1 MENKENSNT
10 FGLVSWDDV
19 EFPPKNGNKSF
30 QKDEY
35 MKLQNGDNFMRVI
48 TKPAQYKVHTW
59 KPSPNSPG
67 FGDKVYCSKDL
78 HGTCACCET
87 EVEVEKKD
95 GTKIKVPNR
104 PKKRWWLGVID
115 RRDQR
120 YKLIDISENV
130 FKMIQTYSREEDYGP
145 PERYDIN
152 IKMDKHAAPAQYYT
166 VLAKV
171 PKPMTQADLDI
182 KAGADLERLAA
193 KCTPPTPEQVVARMN
208 AIRSKRGGSLPVN
221 TEVEPEEHD
230 SATSEDDNKPVVFKN
245 ADEE

>member
-1 MENKENSNT
+1 MEENTNKY
-10 FGLVSWDDV
+10 GLVSWDDV
-19 EFPPKNGNKSF
+19 EFPPKNNGKSF

-35 MKLQNGDNFMRVI
+35 MKLQNGDNFMRIV

-59 KPSPNSPG
+59 KTSPNAPG
-67 FGDKVYCSKDL
+67 FGDKVYCSFDL
-78 HGTCACCET
+78 HGKCACCET
-87 EVEVEKKD
+87 MVEIEKKD
-95 GTKIKVPNR
+95 GKKIKVPNQ
-104 PKKRWWLGVID
+104 PKKRWWIGVID

-130 FKMIQTYSREEDYGP
+130 FKMIQDYSREEDYGA

-152 IKMDKHAAPAQYYT
+152 IKMDKNAPPAKYYT

-171 PKPMTQADLDI
+171 PKPMSPADLEI

-208 AIRSKRGGSLPVN
+208 ALRAKKGVQVDQS
-221 TEVEPEEHD
+221 TEAEEHVA
-230 SATSEDDNKPVVFKN
+230 SESSEDDDKPVMFKD
-245 ADEE
+245 ADAE